1 MFLAHPH
8 SSKAKSSQISHV
20 IYDFAQNGAIIN
32 RMQRIVNIASQL
44 HLYFIISSNLSFE
57 IVVRWLEYYIYI
69 TYLANIT
76 QILQD
81 DNKQQR

>member
-8 SSKAKSSQISHV
+8 SSKAKSSQISNV
-20 IYDFAQNGAIIN
+20 IYDFAQNGAIVN
-32 RMQRIVNIASQL
+32 RMQRIVNIASKL
-44 HLYFIISSNLSFE
+44 YLYFSISSNLSFE
-57 IVVRWLEYYIYI
+57 IDLLECYIYI

-81 DNKQQR
+81 DNKQKR

>member
-8 SSKAKSSQISHV
+8 TSKAKSSQISHV
-20 IYDFAQNGAIIN
+20 IYDFAQNGAIVN

-44 HLYFIISSNLSFE
+44 YLYFIISSNLSFE
-57 IVVRWLEYYIYI
+57 IDQCYIYI

>member
-8 SSKAKSSQISHV
+8 TSKAKSSQISHV
-20 IYDFAQNGAIIN
+20 IYDFAQNGAIVN
-32 RMQRIVNIASQL
+32 RMQRIVNIASEL
-44 HLYFIISSNLSFE
+44 YLYFIISSNLSFE
-57 IVVRWLEYYIYI
+57 IDLYI

>member
-20 IYDFAQNGAIIN
+20 IYDFAQNGAIVN
-32 RMQRIVNIASQL
+32 RMQRIVNIASKL
-44 HLYFIISSNLSFE
+44 YLYFIISSNLSFE
-57 IVVRWLEYYIYI
+57 MLECYIYI

-81 DNKQQR
+81 DNKQKR